1 MRKRCS
7 EGYELNGTYLFSTVF
22 IFHQGMLV
30 CPVSYTLHQRDTAA
44 ASMQHQSCVSS
55 MSCTSSQPSIT
66 CACPFCPQAYEIY
79 IAQVKT
85 EQADLEHE
93 GGKPT
98 VPPKIKQPQASKS
111 RTSPSS
117 SPSPNRRSQHD
128 DPSYSSSYEGT
139 DSNQTSPALSE
150 GMGG

>member
-1 MRKRCS
+1 MCFFCELCVQSAQRC
-7 EGYELNGTYLFSTVF
+7 
-22 IFHQGMLV
+22 
-30 CPVSYTLHQRDTAA
+30 
-44 ASMQHQSCVSS
+44 
-55 MSCTSSQPSIT
+55 SIT

-128 DPSYSSSYEGT
+128 DPNYSSSYEGT

-150 GMGG
+150 GKGG